1 MADKI
6 IYDRLREINPNSQAE
21 ILGTGFAFPVVLN
34 DAGSIK
40 MTVGE
45 ENVKSGI
52 FHIATYRH
60 GDLYGSPTFGSNL
73 PALVFSVFS
82 SDRLRMHEE
91 WMKNALEA
99 WEPRVTEVR
108 VTAGKNTDETSDSKV
123 TMLVQYQVRSTGTE
137 DYSLIPVEEG

>member
-1 MADKI
+1 
-6 IYDRLREINPNSQAE
+6 
-21 ILGTGFAFPVVLN
+21 
-34 DAGSIK
+34 
-40 MTVGE
+40 
-45 ENVKSGI
+45 
-52 FHIATYRH
+52 
-60 GDLYGSPTFGSNL
+60 
-73 PALVFSVFS
+73 
-82 SDRLRMHEE
+82 MHEE